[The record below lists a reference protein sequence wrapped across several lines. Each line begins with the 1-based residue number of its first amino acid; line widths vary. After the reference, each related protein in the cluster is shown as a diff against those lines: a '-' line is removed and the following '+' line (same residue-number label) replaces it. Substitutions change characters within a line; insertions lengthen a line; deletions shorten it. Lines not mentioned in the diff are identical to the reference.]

1 MSRRILRNAIGA
13 DSYSRKGAAMKAL
26 IMWTLLIALMSAS
39 LSVSGCYSC
48 AVSLGECTAKY
59 KTCQSAARDF
69 ETGSTLSVRN
79 DLGPIS
85 VSGGNVTGCQIK
97 GRMYVHAPT
106 KRQAKEIA
114 EQVRLAAERTDGTLT
129 VTVEK
134 PSLDDKCA
142 VWTDLEIVV
151 PSRAH
156 VNCQTEFGR
165 IRLAEIEGDVRAV
178 TEFGSI
184 TCDEVASGNIAAKS
198 EFGSIR
204 VRCADECPADLVAD
218 VRTEF
223 GKIRFDAPEAFGG
236 DFDIGTEFGSTS
248 AKLST
253 ASRDRWKRHRK
264 AATTG
269 SGSGRLFLCTEFG
282 SVRLK

>member
-1 MSRRILRNAIGA
+1 MKVLTTRIV
-13 DSYSRKGAAMKAL
+13 
-26 IMWTLLIALMSAS
+26 LIALMSAS
-39 LSVSGCYSC
+39 LAVSGCYSS
-48 AVSLGECTAKY
+48 AVSLGKCTAKY

-69 ETGSTLSVRN
+69 ESGSTLSVRN

-85 VSGGNVTGCQIK
+85 VSGGNVTGCQIT

-114 EQVRLAAERTDGTLT
+114 EQVRLAAERTDGTLM

-134 PSLDDKCA
+134 PPLDEKCA

-156 VNCQTEFGR
+156 VDCQTELGR

-178 TEFGSI
+178 TEFGGI
-184 TCDEVASGNIAAKS
+184 TCDQIVSGNITAKS
-198 EFGSIR
+198 EFGAVR
-204 VRCADECPADLVAD
+204 VKCAGTCPADLVAE

-223 GKIRFDAPEAFGG
+223 GKVRFDVPETFQG

-253 ASRDRWKRHRK
+253 ASRDQWKRHRK
-264 AATTG
+264 TATTG
-269 SGSGRLFLCTEFG
+269 SGNGRLFLCTEFG